1 MKLVD
6 QEDQNKFNEFN
17 RNKAVNKEGYLL
29 PETVLAKC
37 LKKCD
42 LTIKDLIDANMR
54 NLIDNVKLTSEPRY
68 TTAEEFVARIE
79 HEIRNKNIDKLKKA
93 MQILDSTSQSTK

>member
-1 MKLVD
+1 
-6 QEDQNKFNEFN
+6 
-17 RNKAVNKEGYLL
+17 
-29 PETVLAKC
+29 
-37 LKKCD
+37 
-42 LTIKDLIDANMR
+42 MR

>member
-1 MKLVD
+1 
-6 QEDQNKFNEFN
+6 
-17 RNKAVNKEGYLL
+17 
-29 PETVLAKC
+29 
-37 LKKCD
+37 
-42 LTIKDLIDANMR
+42 MR
-54 NLIDNVKLTSEPRY
+54 NIIDNVRLPTEPHY